1 MDPIIIYII
10 IGAAALILGI
20 ILGKL
25 VFAKN
30 TKKQL
35 EDAEQQAQKIIADG
49 QLQAENLKKEKVLE
63 AKEKCGMGVEKDGCC
78 KTELK
83 TLKVKDTHIAA
94 DAINNPVKHFSEII
108 IFNQSFE
115 TVATVQQQVIVSN
128 PGHAPPLHPGTPL
141 YISNCTYR
149 I

>member
-1 MDPIIIYII
+1 MTPIILYII

-49 QLQAENLKKEKVLE
+49 HLQAENLKKEKLLE
-63 AKEKCGMGVEKDGCC
+63 AKEKFVQLKADHDKDVLQRTQ
-78 KTELK
+78 KLNE
-83 TLKVKDTHIAA
+83 
-94 DAINNPVKHFSEII
+94 SENRAKQKEQS
-108 IFNQSFE
+108 FNQKE
-115 TVATVQQQVIVSN
+115 ANLDRQLKENDGIKENLNRQIEVVNIKRTE
-128 PGHAPPLHPGTPL
+128 
-141 YISNCTYR
+141 
-149 I
+149 